1 MKFVIPFVLASLTL
15 TAASDEFNKARTLYY
30 RGSDGDKTAYE
41 QAAKLFDALH
51 ARNPTDP
58 RIEVYT
64 GSLRLWEAAHTWA
77 LWKKNTLSKEGI
89 AMIDSAVEADPQSL
103 EVRFVRAVTDYSLPS
118 FFHRRKQ
125 SDQDFTRLAAH
136 APIAASDGK
145 LEPRL
150 AAASLY
156 FHGLFLRESSQ
167 DEAAKDAWREA
178 ISVAPDSRAAR
189 DSAEELKK
197 LAH

>member
-1 MKFVIPFVLASLTL
+1 MKFVIPLLLSCLTL

-51 ARNPTDP
+51 AKNPTDP
-58 RIEVYT
+58 RTEVYT
-64 GSLRLWEAAHTWA
+64 GSLRLWEAAHTWE
-77 LWKKNTLSKEGI
+77 LWRKNTLSKEGI
-89 AMIDSAVEADPQSL
+89 GMLDSAVEADPQSL
-103 EVRFVRAVTDYSLPS
+103 EIRFVRAVTYYSLPS
-118 FFHRRKQ
+118 FFHRREQ
-125 SDQDFTRLAAH
+125 SAQDFTLLATH
-136 APIAASDGK
+136 APAAASDGE

-156 FHGLFLRESSQ
+156 FHGLFLRDSSQ
-167 DEAAKDAWREA
+167 DKAAKDAWREA

>member
-1 MKFVIPFVLASLTL
+1 
-15 TAASDEFNKARTLYY
+15 
-30 RGSDGDKTAYE
+30 
-41 QAAKLFDALH
+41 
-51 ARNPTDP
+51 
-58 RIEVYT
+58 
-64 GSLRLWEAAHTWA
+64 
-77 LWKKNTLSKEGI
+77 
-89 AMIDSAVEADPQSL
+89 MIDSAVEADPQSL